1 MWHLHPARGSRAG
14 RPCHNDEHLAAS
26 DSIGNS
32 GIGMMLKVLR
42 RMSLRTRLALLAA
55 FAILALVVALFVAWR
70 LTRATETFA
79 LRQADSSVRAA
90 ARDLARELQQHPNGY
105 QTTQDAM
112 QKPGPGQDRPR
123 DSDKRQRVP
132 PHIESAFA
140 ENSDPLVRLT
150 TITLHPF
157 PDVEGGFYSPS
168 DGEFFGYYSQQ
179 ESGTRSRASVSS
191 DLIEAVKTLAGQV
204 TATGAPATS
213 TIQVGRDHILLSAYP
228 SRTDT
233 PAIAWAMQR
242 LSQLSGVSDWP
253 NIVALIALA
262 FSIIAVSG
270 LALITVRDLRSGVTG
285 IETGLSSLKTDLNR
299 QLPAPDTEEL
309 ARIAAAINELANTLQ
324 ANIERQTEL
333 ERALRRSERLSALG
347 RVVAGVA
354 HEVRNPLSAIKLK
367 VQLAGRSSYP
377 PEKLAETFEV
387 IKAEIDRLDLL
398 VRRLLELGDQQ
409 ASEKLPVDLG
419 ELINQ
424 RVAWFKDLGAR
435 AGVQIAIADIP
446 ERLMIE
452 GDRDRLG
459 QVMDN
464 IIQNAIEA
472 MPEGGELT
480 INCTRSQPAEGSSRI
495 RISFDDTGP
504 GISAA
509 AQEHIF
515 EPFFTG
521 RDSGTGLGLA
531 IARSIVEE
539 HGGSIVFANR
549 DGRGAS
555 FVVELP
561 ESPPRKVD

>member
-1 MWHLHPARGSRAG
+1 
-14 RPCHNDEHLAAS
+14 
-26 DSIGNS
+26 
-32 GIGMMLKVLR
+32 MLKAVR
-42 RMSLRTRLALLAA
+42 TTSLRTRLALLAA

-90 ARDLARELQQHPNGY
+90 ARDLAREFQQHPNGY
-105 QTTQDAM
+105 QTVEEAVA
-112 QKPGPGQDRPR
+112 KGPDGPDVNRPR
-123 DSDKRQRVP
+123 DPDKRQRVP
-132 PHIESAFA
+132 PHIEAAFA
-140 ENSDPLVRLT
+140 ESSDPLLRLT
-150 TITLHPF
+150 MITLHHF
-157 PDVEGGFYSPS
+157 PEIEGGFYRPT
-168 DGEFFGYYSQQ
+168 DGELFVYYSQRDSVARSG
-179 ESGTRSRASVSS
+179 ESLSS
-191 DLIEAVKTLAGQV
+191 DLFAAVKSLAGQAI
-204 TATGAPATS
+204 ATGAPVTT
-213 TIQVGRDHILLSAYP
+213 TIQSGRDRIVISAYP
-228 SRTDT
+228 ARTDRPT
-233 PAIAWAMQR
+233 IAWTMQR

-285 IETGLSSLKTDLNR
+285 IEAGLSNLKTDLNR
-299 QLPAPDTEEL
+299 QLVEPDTEEL
-309 ARIAAAINELANTLQ
+309 ARIAAAINQLANTLR

-333 ERALRRSERLSALG
+333 ERALRKSERLSALG

-367 VQLAGRSSYP
+367 AQLAGRSSYP

-398 VRRLLELGDQQ
+398 VRRLLELGGQQ
-409 ASEKLPVDLG
+409 ASEKQPVDLG

-424 RVAWFKDLGAR
+424 RVALFKDLGDQ
-435 AGVQIAIADIP
+435 AGVRITFAVPPARFVVQ
-446 ERLMIE
+446 

-459 QVMDN
+459 QVLDN

-472 MPEGGELT
+472 MSGGGELT
-480 INCTRSQPAEGSSRI
+480 INCIRSQACDGSPSF

-531 IARSIVEE
+531 IARSIIEE

-555 FVVELP
+555 FVIELP
-561 ESPPRKVD
+561 PFAPKDRQF